1 MTIDLKREVG
11 RALGTEWPGFAVLHP
26 RLAAAIEQATL
37 VAPAMRGLREDR
49 EYVES
54 MQIALALGAGGEIVF
69 DIIRRHVR
77 QWLRRLV

>member
-1 MTIDLKREVG
+1 MTINLRNEVE
-11 RALGTEWPGFAVLHP
+11 RALAMEWPAFAALHP
-26 RLAAAIEQATL
+26 RLADAVGQATL
-37 VAPAMRGLREDR
+37 VPPAVRGLGEDR

-54 MQIALALGAGGEIVF
+54 MQIALAVGAGGEIVF